1 MHQFSDLPPAAQKQ
15 AREARSRVVRGFMGA
30 PTELERWSR
39 VLDRDA
45 FLIEAV
51 RDTLAEFA
59 KAGGFKSS
67 EVIGVTIGTMMGYG
81 VEPNRAMC
89 AVQFVLHGAQG
100 VTDP

>member
-1 MHQFSDLPPAAQKQ
+1 MHAFSDLPKDAQKQ
-15 AREARSRVVRGFMGA
+15 ANAARLRVVQGFSGA
-30 PTELERWSR
+30 PHELERWCR

-45 FLIEAV
+45 FLIEAI

-59 KAGGFKSS
+59 KAGGFKSP

-81 VEPNRAMC
+81 VDPDRAMC

-100 VTDP
+100 VANP